1 MSDDIENQTEAAPA
15 AAPAAAET
23 PASGAASPASDA
35 PIDEVE
41 LLRAENAEL
50 KDRLLRALADTENT
64 RRRGERE
71 KTDASQYAIAKFAR
85 DVLQVADNFQRA
97 IEACPPDARESASPQ
112 VKAVIDGVEV
122 TERQLLS
129 MLENHGVKKI
139 DTDGAK
145 FDPNLHQ
152 AIAEVPA
159 EGTPR
164 GIVVTTVQTGY
175 TIADRLLRPA
185 MVTVS
190 KGD

>member
-15 AAPAAAET
+15 EAPAPVE
-23 PASGAASPASDA
+23 P
-35 PIDEVE
+35 PIDEVAT
-41 LLRAENAEL
+41 LRAEAADL
-50 KDRLLRALADTENT
+50 KDRLLRALADAENT

-85 DVLQVADNFQRA
+85 DVLSVADNFQRA

-122 TERQLLS
+122 TERQLLA

-139 DTDGAK
+139 ETEGAK

>member
-15 AAPAAAET
+15 QT
-23 PASGAASPASDA
+23 PASGTAAPESDT

-41 LLRAENAEL
+41 LLRGENAEL

-64 RRRGERE
+64 RRRSERE
-71 KTDASQYAIAKFAR
+71 KTDASLYAITKFAR

-112 VKAVIDGVEV
+112 VKAVIDGVEA

-129 MLENHGVKKI
+129 MLETHGVKKI
-139 DTDGAK
+139 ETDGAK

-164 GIVVTTVQTGY
+164 GIVVTTIQTGY